1 MRDCVLCVCDTC
13 SRALAVARHRVRLR
27 LVISSLQ
34 SDASAL
40 RALAAAVAAP
50 ERAAAAAISA
60 QAGRSL
66 RTASGVVFASR
77 GAATRRQRRA
87 ASPRSKC
94 SFVFCGHQRC
104 DAAAAV
110 AARRKAWRRARGQRA
125 AATRCRFT
133 RRGRTHLHQ
142 MTQGGA
148 RGGPRRA
155 RALLRR
161 RADALRQG
169 SVFRSQRSAQRRRL
183 RAAATR
189 VHPLQR
195 HAPRGVRRGG
205 GGAETAVANPW
216 RPQRDA
222 ARGSSARACTRA
234 RPPLAAGLRRGARGI
249 VWAGRAVLAQ
259 LTACLSPPGFGTRGL
274 VTQAGSTRARP
285 RAGWVG
291 SGRTRALRAR
301 VESGHAREGE

>member
-1 MRDCVLCVCDTC
+1 MHCLRGICVRCAASC
-13 SRALAVARHRVRLR
+13 ALA
-27 LVISSLQ
+27 LQ
-34 SDASAL
+34 SGASAL
-40 RALAAAVAAP
+40 RAQTQLLRSPSALLLLLLLL
-50 ERAAAAAISA
+50 RHSA
-60 QAGRSL
+60 QAGHGLRSE
-66 RTASGVVFASR
+66 
-77 GAATRRQRRA
+77 
-87 ASPRSKC
+87 P
-94 SFVFCGHQRC
+94 
-104 DAAAAV
+104 AV
-110 AARRKAWRRARGQRA
+110 CLHPAARRKAWRRARGQRA

>member
-1 MRDCVLCVCDTC
+1 MSAARHLVLWPCKAARQRCAHRRSCFGARARCCCCCCCCVIQLRPATVCVPSRRCVCIPR
-13 SRALAVARHRVRLR
+13 RARRGV
-27 LVISSLQ
+27 
-34 SDASAL
+34 SA
-40 RALAAAVAAP
+40 A
-50 ERAAAAAISA
+50 RAA
-60 QAGRSL
+60 
-66 RTASGVVFASR
+66 
-77 GAATRRQRRA
+77 
-87 ASPRSKC
+87 PRSKC